1 MSANPN
7 EALFQGLVFSLAA
20 GAMQQMG
27 KTVSPVTGKIEKD
40 LEHAQMSI
48 DMLDMLEAKTRG
60 NLTDNESKLLKQII
74 GDLKLN
80 YVEELK
86 DSQAAAAKAEAEK
99 AEAKPEGEK
108 PAE

>member
-60 NLTDNESKLLKQII
+60 NLTDNESKLLKQMRRCLI
-74 GDLKLN
+74 N
-80 YVEELK
+80 
-86 DSQAAAAKAEAEK
+86 S
-99 AEAKPEGEK
+99 
-108 PAE
+108 

>member
-1 MSANPN
+1 MSANTN

-86 DSQAAAAKAEAEK
+86 DSQAAAAKPEE
-99 AEAKPEGEK
+99 KPEGEK

>member
-1 MSANPN
+1 MSANTN

-27 KTVSPVTGKIEKD
+27 KTVSPVTGKVEKD
-40 LEHAQMSI
+40 LPHAQMTI
-48 DMLDMLEAKTRG
+48 DMLDMLEAKTQG
-60 NLTDNESKLLKQII
+60 NLTANESKLLKQII

-86 DSQAAAAKAEAEK
+86 DSQAAAKPEE
-99 AEAKPEGEK
+99 KPEGEK